1 MYTTRRSGFDLED
14 ARLHYEQLQ
23 KGKHNTPEQN
33 EAFRK
38 AFDETN
44 ARWKAAV
51 EQDKKKIRG
60 DL

>member
-1 MYTTRRSGFDLED
+1 MYITRRNGFDLED

-23 KGKHNTPEQN
+23 RGTHNTPEQN

-51 EQDKKKIRG
+51 EQDKKKLRG

>member
-23 KGKHNTPEQN
+23 RGKHNTQEQN

-38 AFDETN
+38 AFDDTN
-44 ARWKAAV
+44 ARWKAALK
-51 EQDKKKIRG
+51 QDKKNVRG
-60 DL
+60 EL